1 MNASDVMTK
10 TVITGKPDTTIEEA
24 AELMLRHQISAIP
37 ILDGENKIVGM
48 VSEGDLLRR
57 VEGAKDQPRSW
68 WLSVFSG
75 SKTNVESFVQDRG
88 KHLKNIMTKQLTVVT
103 PETPVGQIA
112 QLLERKHIKR
122 VPVVKDGNLMG
133 IVSRANLLQALA
145 MQPVLHIDS
154 DAAESEKRDVILNAL
169 TQVPGLKPVHLNVI
183 VTGHRVDVWGKVSSE
198 AEIAAAEV
206 ALEAING
213 MGEIT
218 VHFSLI
224 PDYGWVF

>member
-10 TVITGKPDTTIEEA
+10 IVITGKPDTTVNKA

-37 ILDGENKIVGM
+37 ILDDENEIVGI
-48 VSEGDLLRR
+48 VSEGDLMRR

-75 SKTNVESFVQDRG
+75 SKTNAKSFVQDRG
-88 KHLKNIMTKQLTVVT
+88 MHLKSIMTKEVTIVT

-112 QLLERKHIKR
+112 HLLEKKHIKR
-122 VPVVKDGNLMG
+122 VPVVKDGKLMG

-145 MQPVLHIDS
+145 MQPVLHIDL
-154 DAAESEKRDVILNAL
+154 DAGEGEKRDVILNAL
-169 TQVPGLKPVHLNVI
+169 AQVPGLKPVHLNVI
-183 VTGHRVDVWGKVSSE
+183 VAGNRVDVWGKVSSDD
-198 AEIAAAEV
+198 EIAAAKV
-206 ALEAING
+206 ALETING
-213 MGEIT
+213 MGEIS